1 MNFIDKRDD
10 LHFSAAVRSWANRK
24 YLKQRIV
31 NYLDLFSELIYFIRV
46 ERFDNPSPRHNFE
59 YVGAIAQKQATCREE
74 RGVV

>member
-1 MNFIDKRDD
+1 M
-10 LHFSAAVRSWANRK
+10 
-24 YLKQRIV
+24 IV